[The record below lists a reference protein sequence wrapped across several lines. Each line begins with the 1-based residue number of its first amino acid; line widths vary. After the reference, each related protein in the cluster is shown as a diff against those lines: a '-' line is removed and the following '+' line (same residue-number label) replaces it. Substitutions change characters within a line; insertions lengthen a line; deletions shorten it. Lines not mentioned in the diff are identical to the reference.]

1 MEPDQATVKIGIETL
16 TYILETYAP
25 PLRPLILEL
34 TKKGYIQPLL
44 HIEGNQHAFIC
55 RIAQSPAEVEAFKAE
70 WEESCHMEQKM
81 TAIHDGAQDDL
92 PHPRPYL
99 PKPKP
104 S

>member
-16 TYILETYAP
+16 THILESYAP
-25 PLRPLILEL
+25 SLRILILEL

-44 HIEGNQHAFIC
+44 HIEGNQHAFIT

-70 WEESCHMEQKM
+70 WEESCYIEQTMK
-81 TAIHDGAQDDL
+81 AISNGAQDDL